1 MRLRGREP
9 LDARRG
15 QHVLEQ
21 THLVGVARM
30 LPVRPGPR
38 VPDHPALDVVLPR
51 EESLAD
57 AQDHPPGGDV
67 GDQVDVVGLV
77 ETVERVL
84 VVDVQD
90 EHVALEHVFEVDAV
104 EQRLRHERDGHALPE
119 VGTLT
124 EQALPGA
131 DDAGQRRVAGEVGE
145 AYLLAARGAGGGSDQ
160 QGEPGRACHSDRA
173 APALCPDSTPRRPSA
188 PRGAQPTLP
197 ESGPFCAAESRP
209 RPAAPRRSRR
219 RGPHHDSLLPPVAT
233 SGRVQSGT

>member
-1 MRLRGREP
+1 MTPVGAGSP
-9 LDARRG
+9 IPDDA
-15 QHVLEQ
+15 
-21 THLVGVARM
+21 
-30 LPVRPGPR
+30 
-38 VPDHPALDVVLPR
+38 ALDVVLPR
-51 EESLAD
+51 EQPLAH
-57 AQDHPPGGDV
+57 AEDHPLAGDP
-67 GDQVDVVGLV
+67 GDQIDAVGLV
-77 ETVERVL
+77 EAVERVL

-90 EHVALEHVFEVDAV
+90 EHVAGEHVVRVDPV
-104 EQRLRHERDGHALPE
+104 EQRLRHERDRHALPE

-173 APALCPDSTPRRPSA
+173 APALCPDSTLRRPSA

-219 RGPHHDSLLPPVAT
+219 RGPHHDSLLPSVAT